1 MRYMFGPCELQVQL
15 YTKHAYSLL
24 LERDLVA
31 INVDG
36 RGQVLCGVATP
47 SCEMYKLILVW
58 REFGPMGLSPVFVLV
73 VRP

>member
-1 MRYMFGPCELQVQL
+1 MRYIFGLCELRVQL
-15 YTKHAYSLL
+15 YAKHAYSLF

-31 INVDG
+31 IDVDS

-47 SCEMYKLILVW
+47 SCEMYKLILVR
-58 REFGPMGLSPVFVLV
+58 REYSPVGLSQVFILI